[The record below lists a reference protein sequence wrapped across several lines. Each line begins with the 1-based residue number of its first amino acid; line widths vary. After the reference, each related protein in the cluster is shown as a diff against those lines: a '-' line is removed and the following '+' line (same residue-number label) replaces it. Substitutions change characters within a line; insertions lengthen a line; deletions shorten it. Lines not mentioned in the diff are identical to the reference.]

1 MNGAPWRSVE
11 VFMNQSLLVLSFGLA
26 LVMPG
31 PALMAQT
38 SLAGHWEGN
47 VVLPDKEMAI
57 TVDLTKSDKGEWTG
71 SFGVP
76 PQGVSGLK
84 IDKLEVDG
92 KNVKFSV
99 PEAPGVPEFSGTL
112 KDDGHLALNLSVG
125 GGSFPAD
132 MKRTG
137 EAKVETRPPSPAV
150 DKKFEGDWDGSLD
163 TPGGSLHLVLHVQ
176 NQPDKTVKVTMDS
189 PDQGALGMGMSEIVQ
204 KDASIEMKLKL
215 VNGSFKGTLN
225 AEGTELTGE
234 WTQNGG
240 TLPLKLKK
248 VAK

>member
-1 MNGAPWRSVE
+1 M
-11 VFMNQSLLVLSFGLA
+11 SFGLLLLTPA
-26 LVMPG
+26 

-38 SLAGHWEGN
+38 TPAGHWEGN

-76 PQGVSGLK
+76 TQGVTGLK

-92 KNVKFSV
+92 KSVKFIV
-99 PEAPGVPEFSGTL
+99 PEAPGAPEFSGAV
-112 KDDGHLALNLSVG
+112 KDDGHLALTLSVS

-132 MKRTG
+132 LKRIG
-137 EAKVETRPPSPAV
+137 EAKVEIAPASPAV
-150 DKKFEGDWDGSLD
+150 DKKFEGDWDGGID
-163 TPGGSLHLVLHVQ
+163 TPQGSLHVIIHLQ
-176 NQPDKTVKVTMDS
+176 NQPDKTVKATLDS
-189 PDQGALGMGMSEIVQ
+189 PDQDAIGLGMSDVVQ
-204 KDASIEMKLKL
+204 KESSIEMKLK
-215 VNGSFKGTLN
+215 VANASYKGTLN

-234 WTQNGG
+234 WTQSGE

-248 VAK
+248 VAPAAK